1 VDAWSLRLKE
11 RTIVDAPGIEYFE
24 WDGLHSIYKINPI
37 VFWSEDRVWE
47 YIKKYNIP
55 YNSLYSKGFR
65 SIGCQPCTR
74 AVRPGEDVRS
84 GRWWWEDPD
93 KKECG
98 LHARVGQV

>member
-1 VDAWSLRLKE
+1 
-11 RTIVDAPGIEYFE
+11 
-24 WDGLHSIYKINPI
+24 
-37 VFWSEDRVWE
+37 VWE

-98 LHARVGQV
+98 LHARVGTGVNMERVIGCTLTKIRIVRKKQVRFELWNM